1 MTVTQTTWNTTPLPL
16 RPPTPRAPAAPAF
29 MTHRDVAAAC
39 KLSETAVRRA
49 ISEGE
54 LPAAKLRSRLRITRA
69 DFDVWIASQ
78 RHAPTRPAPPQR
90 TAPRAPRV
98 APAGRFRA
106 LLHADTAQAQTR

>member
-1 MTVTQTTWNTTPLPL
+1 MTVTQTTWNTTPLLL
-16 RPPTPRAPAAPAF
+16 RPPAPRAPAAPAF
-29 MTHRDVAAAC
+29 MTIRDVAAAC

-54 LPAAKLRSRLRITRA
+54 LTAVKLRSRLRITRA

-78 RHAPTRPAPPQR
+78 RHAPTRPATPQR
-90 TAPRAPRV
+90 TATRAPRV
-98 APAGRFRA
+98 APAGSFRA